1 MKNATEWR
9 QHLGELVRE
18 GARTYEENHYFEV
31 PMTIPRARIMMLQ
44 AICFVKNRRRCWLS
58 VLSNCPEEEVRRV
71 ILQHEYE
78 EAIKDEFSEKG
89 HLDLSRRQAMAVGLK
104 EEETLNPEPLFT
116 TQLAGYAW
124 AWLAKE
130 SHWLKGL
137 ASLNITEW
145 FNDNRLLGDLGG
157 GASARRI
164 KQWSKGIGFTVDKM
178 PDFKAHNKADE
189 AHGEQFLKVFEQF
202 ASRPEE
208 EAMVI
213 EGAKEGIRIHG
224 FLREGVA
231 QAMEKLS

>member
-1 MKNATEWR
+1 MNAIEW
-9 QHLGELVRE
+9 QHVLGDLVRE
-18 GARTYEENHYFEV
+18 GARAYEENHYFEV
-31 PMTIPRARIMMLQ
+31 PMTIPRAKMMMLQ
-44 AICFVKNRRRCWLS
+44 QICFVKNRRRCWLS
-58 VLSNCPEEEVRRV
+58 VLSNCPDEEVRRT

-78 EAIKDEFSEKG
+78 EAVKDEFSDKG
-89 HLDLSRRQAMAVGLK
+89 HLDLSMRQAMAVGLK
-104 EEETLNPEPLFT
+104 KEETIDPEPLLT

-164 KQWSKGIGFTVDKM
+164 KQWSQGIGFTAEKM

-189 AHGEQFLKVFEQF
+189 AHGEQFLKVFESF

-213 EGAKEGIRIHG
+213 AGAKEGIRIHG

-231 QAMEKLS
+231 QEMEKLN